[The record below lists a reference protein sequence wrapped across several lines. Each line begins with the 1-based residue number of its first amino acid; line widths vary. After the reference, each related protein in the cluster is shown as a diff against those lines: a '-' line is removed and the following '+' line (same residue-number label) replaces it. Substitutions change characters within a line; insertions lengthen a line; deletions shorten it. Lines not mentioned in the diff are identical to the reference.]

1 MKKKTFLLFLFA
13 ILALSISASP
23 IDKAQ
28 ALEIAKAFFGVRGYS
43 SMNQLS
49 MAYSP
54 KVNTI
59 GTITKKSNPTVSS
72 LYYVINRGNDNGY
85 IVVAGDDRVTNI
97 LAYSETGKLTEE
109 DIENH
114 PSIKWMF
121 DEYKKQMAWILE
133 NVPDT
138 PLQITRAGKPQ
149 TLIEPLLEY
158 ATDRQTKLPQAISW
172 GQAWPF
178 NLYAPNYNYK
188 GRTYPTVSGCVA
200 TAMST
205 VMRWHKWPNRPKG
218 YTQYYWKNRYPLN
231 QNFDKSKDYDWNQ
244 MPAAVT
250 SGGYDRETGL
260 MLNETQADNIGRLLR
275 DVGYAMK
282 MDYNPAFTGGSGAYV
297 YNAPDA
303 LVKHF
308 GYKDKLRFLER
319 DRFRIND
326 WMQNIRSEMEDYGPV
341 VYAGFSRGGGHCFVL
356 DGFATEGYV
365 HVDWG
370 WNRSEN
376 GWYLLNILKPGQEGI
391 GGGGGGYSSNQQMLR
406 YLEPDRPNNPEP
418 KPKPK
423 PEPQPEEKKPIL
435 YIYGNKKDYK
445 AKVGDR
451 ITVTVSVGNK
461 GNDSYVGSVALSI
474 YKTENDNHSVILDD
488 MTTIIGSGYYRTF
501 NFTVKTDELSA
512 GKYFFAV
519 NYKKNGEY
527 KAIQDYAATLT
538 LVENS
543 PKPKPEPRPEPKPEP
558 RPIVKDLKMI
568 VPYRTFS
575 YAYENENIKIPVTII
590 NKGDNN
596 YKGTVKL
603 YALPE
608 NAQSYSEKVLISEGN
623 TSVNKWEYV
632 NYTFY
637 TNDAF
642 KELKNTT
649 GDKYGTKYY
658 LLIAFT
664 QNGKEYLGRLD
675 YQNED
680 NRIGELRIKS
690 VRNKPNP
697 TPSVRKGDVAL
708 KSARFYQEGKLIGSD
723 NSLVLS
729 QLKELTIRYYLKSE
743 YGYSGKVNFYVTS
756 ISGSSIPTTTDR
768 KLLVTKQVKIN
779 AGDEGYV
786 DITFPIS
793 KLRAGFSFANIQ
805 YEVTGTQ
812 QYYYRKTDEVSFYVR
827 TWKYYDYVE
836 PVIDDNFP
844 KGDPYRLTKGQTYEF
859 GIAPQAYYTVQSIG
873 IDINDNNHTVDGI
886 TKNEYNNTFKVSPK
900 VVKEDVNITVP
911 KDCNVSIYSLNGQ
924 KVMSQEINSGINKI
938 NIENLSSG
946 MYIVK
951 TIYGV
956 TKIIKE

>member
-1 MKKKTFLLFLFA
+1 M
-13 ILALSISASP
+13 
-23 IDKAQ
+23 
-28 ALEIAKAFFGVRGYS
+28 
-43 SMNQLS
+43 
-49 MAYSP
+49 
-54 KVNTI
+54 
-59 GTITKKSNPTVSS
+59 
-72 LYYVINRGNDNGY
+72 
-85 IVVAGDDRVTNI
+85 
-97 LAYSETGKLTEE
+97 
-109 DIENH
+109 
-114 PSIKWMF
+114 
-121 DEYKKQMAWILE
+121 
-133 NVPDT
+133 
-138 PLQITRAGKPQ
+138 
-149 TLIEPLLEY
+149 
-158 ATDRQTKLPQAISW
+158 
-172 GQAWPF
+172 
-178 NLYAPNYNYK
+178 
-188 GRTYPTVSGCVA
+188 
-200 TAMST
+200 
-205 VMRWHKWPNRPKG
+205 
-218 YTQYYWKNRYPLN
+218 
-231 QNFDKSKDYDWNQ
+231 
-244 MPAAVT
+244 
-250 SGGYDRETGL
+250 
-260 MLNETQADNIGRLLR
+260 
-275 DVGYAMK
+275 
-282 MDYNPAFTGGSGAYV
+282 
-297 YNAPDA
+297 
-303 LVKHF
+303 
-308 GYKDKLRFLER
+308 
-319 DRFRIND
+319 
-326 WMQNIRSEMEDYGPV
+326 
-341 VYAGFSRGGGHCFVL
+341 
-356 DGFATEGYV
+356 
-365 HVDWG
+365 
-370 WNRSEN
+370 
-376 GWYLLNILKPGQEGI
+376 
-391 GGGGGGYSSNQQMLR
+391 
-406 YLEPDRPNNPEP
+406 
-418 KPKPK
+418 
-423 PEPQPEEKKPIL
+423 
-435 YIYGNKKDYK
+435 
-445 AKVGDR
+445 
-451 ITVTVSVGNK
+451 
-461 GNDSYVGSVALSI
+461 
-474 YKTENDNHSVILDD
+474 
-488 MTTIIGSGYYRTF
+488 
-501 NFTVKTDELSA
+501 
-512 GKYFFAV
+512 
-519 NYKKNGEY
+519 
-527 KAIQDYAATLT
+527 
-538 LVENS
+538 
-543 PKPKPEPRPEPKPEP
+543 
-558 RPIVKDLKMI
+558 
-568 VPYRTFS
+568 
-575 YAYENENIKIPVTII
+575 
-590 NKGDNN
+590 
-596 YKGTVKL
+596 
-603 YALPE
+603 
-608 NAQSYSEKVLISEGN
+608 LISEGN

-697 TPSVRKGDVAL
+697 TPSVRKGDKYGTKYYLLIAFTQNGKEYLGRLDYQNEDNRIGELRIKSVRNKPNPTPSVRKGDVTL

-786 DITFPIS
+786 DITFPIG

-938 NIENLSSG
+938 NIENLSNG